1 MTIPTG
7 SVTDMLERGDVMAA
21 QCPSRA
27 LLRHVTSQWGV
38 LVLTVLLSG
47 TQRYSEIKHRING
60 ISEKMLAQTLR
71 TLEHDGF
78 VTRTVHPVVPPRVD
92 YDLTAA
98 GQEVA
103 RRITDLVNW
112 IEDNVGTLLPAES
125 APAAL

>member
-7 SVTDMLERGDVMAA
+7 SLTDMLERGDVMAA

-38 LVLTVLLSG
+38 LILTVLLSG

-71 TLEHDGF
+71 TLENDGF
-78 VTRTVHPVVPPRVD
+78 VTRTVHPVVPPHVD

-98 GQEVA
+98 GKEVA
-103 RRITDLVNW
+103 RRIADLVNW
-112 IEDNVGTLLPAES
+112 IEDNVGTLLTAE
-125 APAAL
+125 